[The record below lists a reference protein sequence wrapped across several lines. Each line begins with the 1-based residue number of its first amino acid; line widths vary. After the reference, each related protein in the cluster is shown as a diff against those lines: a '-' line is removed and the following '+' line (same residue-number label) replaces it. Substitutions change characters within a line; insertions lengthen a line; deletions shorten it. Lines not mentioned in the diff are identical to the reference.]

1 MILGFTALQWYII
14 IVAFFAVIY
23 LFTPQKNIW
32 FPFVAITLL
41 FSFLAYNLTPASTDD
56 IMVYYHHM
64 DIFRADGLDGVN
76 YALEQNWFDWRTYRV
91 SLMYFYLLSKFP
103 NNHFLPATTILIVYS
118 LGFYVLYKA
127 SKKFDISKFGLFL
140 ASMFFISTYWYYD
153 TASGTRNGIAFA
165 VVFAC
170 AYQQFAEKKHILF
183 CIVGYVAAILMH
195 SSGIVPVAL
204 VVATILTKKLNSKF
218 VNFILLFAMM
228 ASGAIIEYLGEVTDS
243 DFIKSIAVRAESQ
256 TQDYIVSGNTG
267 FYVNVSVLIVIVLL
281 LLYFGNYISK
291 YSLSRESKMLYK
303 FMVIVI
309 FFSIGAMFS
318 ELVFVRFARWIFPLI
333 GALIFMIGTKAQK
346 DVEERRITEE
356 MQNGMFAQ
364 RSLFLKLRPVVY
376 CLFVVYTAVSF
387 WYSLNGSSLIWLHF

>member
-1 MILGFTALQWYII
+1 
-14 IVAFFAVIY
+14 
-23 LFTPQKNIW
+23 
-32 FPFVAITLL
+32 
-41 FSFLAYNLTPASTDD
+41 
-56 IMVYYHHM
+56 
-64 DIFRADGLDGVN
+64 
-76 YALEQNWFDWRTYRV
+76 
-91 SLMYFYLLSKFP
+91 
-103 NNHFLPATTILIVYS
+103 
-118 LGFYVLYKA
+118 
-127 SKKFDISKFGLFL
+127 
-140 ASMFFISTYWYYD
+140 
-153 TASGTRNGIAFA
+153 
-165 VVFAC
+165 
-170 AYQQFAEKKHILF
+170 
-183 CIVGYVAAILMH
+183 
-195 SSGIVPVAL
+195 
-204 VVATILTKKLNSKF
+204 
-218 VNFILLFAMM
+218 MM

>member
-1 MILGFTALQWYII
+1 
-14 IVAFFAVIY
+14 
-23 LFTPQKNIW
+23 
-32 FPFVAITLL
+32 
-41 FSFLAYNLTPASTDD
+41 
-56 IMVYYHHM
+56 
-64 DIFRADGLDGVN
+64 
-76 YALEQNWFDWRTYRV
+76 
-91 SLMYFYLLSKFP
+91 
-103 NNHFLPATTILIVYS
+103 
-118 LGFYVLYKA
+118 
-127 SKKFDISKFGLFL
+127 
-140 ASMFFISTYWYYD
+140 
-153 TASGTRNGIAFA
+153 
-165 VVFAC
+165 
-170 AYQQFAEKKHILF
+170 
-183 CIVGYVAAILMH
+183 MH